1 MSTSDAI
8 ITGIERGVA
17 TLILNRPEALN
28 TLNPEMAEALRAAT
42 AGLAANDGVRCVVI
56 GGAGGHFM
64 AGGDIGYFHECLSL
78 DPEARAAA
86 VGEVIGAV
94 HATILNLRRM
104 PQPVVA
110 RVEGACAGFG
120 VSLMAACDLAVC
132 GDDTVF
138 NLAYSHIGITPDGGG
153 TWALPRIVGLKRAMA
168 MVLLADR
175 FGVDAA
181 VDMGL
186 VNQVVPKEKL
196 HTTTAELAARLAAGP
211 SRAYAGAKALLN
223 ESLQSSLEEQ
233 LRAEERQFMEGVKQA
248 DFEEGVRAFIDKRP
262 PVFGD

>member
-1 MSTSDAI
+1 MPSSDTILKRVDSA
-8 ITGIERGVA
+8 VA
-17 TLILNRPEALN
+17 TLTLNRPESLN
-28 TLNPEMAEALRAAT
+28 TLNPDMAKALRSAT
-42 AGLAANDGVRCVVI
+42 AGLAADSGVRCVVI

-64 AGGDIGYFHECLSL
+64 AGGDIGYFHQCLSL
-78 DPEARAAA
+78 APEERAAA
-86 VGEVIGAV
+86 FSEVIGAV

-132 GDDTVF
+132 ADDAVF
-138 NLAYSHIGITPDGGG
+138 SLAYSRIGTTPDGGS

-175 FGVDAA
+175 FGADEALQ
-181 VDMGL
+181 MGL
-186 VNQVVPKEKL
+186 VNQVVAKEEL
-196 HTTTAELAARLAAGP
+196 PAATAELAGRLAAGP
-211 SRAYAGAKALLN
+211 SRAYAGAQALLN
-223 ESLQSSLEEQ
+223 ESLQSTLEEQ
-233 LRAEERQFMEGVKQA
+233 LRAEERQFIEGVKQA

-262 PVFGD
+262 PKFGG

>member
-1 MSTSDAI
+1 
-8 ITGIERGVA
+8 
-17 TLILNRPEALN
+17 
-28 TLNPEMAEALRAAT
+28 
-42 AGLAANDGVRCVVI
+42 
-56 GGAGGHFM
+56 
-64 AGGDIGYFHECLSL
+64 
-78 DPEARAAA
+78 
-86 VGEVIGAV
+86 
-94 HATILNLRRM
+94 
-104 PQPVVA
+104 
-110 RVEGACAGFG
+110 
-120 VSLMAACDLAVC
+120 
-132 GDDTVF
+132 VF
-138 NLAYSHIGITPDGGG
+138 SLAYSHIGITPDGGS

-196 HTTTAELAARLAAGP
+196 HTTTAELVARLAAGP